1 MRLSSSLSL
10 LACILGFLSL
20 LLPVAISG
28 TDYVLTWID
37 LHESPPLWFYVVA
50 TFWVAAQDIG
60 FLDGLAF
67 IRKTDYRIFRAL
79 LIAVAIAMSYSL
91 ELSVNVNISADTYW
105 YQSLLFQVPSNA
117 FIEDRIRIGYH
128 VIRLCRL
135 ILIFGFLEALLERNP
150 RKTRLK
156 IQDDVQESVKNAE

>member
-10 LACILGFLSL
+10 LACTLGFLSL

-28 TDYVLTWID
+28 TNYVLTWID
-37 LHESPPLWFYVVA
+37 LHESPPLWFYVAA

-60 FLDGLAF
+60 FLDGITF
-67 IRKTDYRIFRAL
+67 IRKTDYRLFRAL
-79 LIAVAIAMSYSL
+79 LLAIAIAMSYSL
-91 ELSVNVNISADTYW
+91 EVSVNVHIAATPYW
-105 YQSLLFQVPSNA
+105 YQSLIFQVPSNG

-135 ILIFGFLEALLERNP
+135 ILLFGFLEALIEKNP
-150 RKTRLK
+150 RKSRLK
-156 IQDDVQESVKNAE
+156 MQEDADKVLIKRD

>member
-1 MRLSSSLSL
+1 MRLSSALSL
-10 LACILGFLSL
+10 LACIMGFLSL
-20 LLPVAISG
+20 LLPVLISG

-37 LHESPPLWFYVVA
+37 LQESPPLWFYVAA

-60 FLDGLAF
+60 LLNGITF
-67 IRKTDYRIFRAL
+67 IRRTDYRIFRAM
-79 LIAVAIAMSYSL
+79 LIAIAIAMSYSL
-91 ELSVNVNISADTYW
+91 EISVNVNISATPYW

-135 ILIFGFLEALLERNP
+135 ILIFGFLEALIEKNP
-150 RKTRLK
+150 RRTRQK
-156 IQDDVQESVKNAE
+156 MHKEVHESVKSTD

>member
-1 MRLSSSLSL
+1 
-10 LACILGFLSL
+10 

-37 LHESPPLWFYVVA
+37 LHESPPLWFYVAA

-60 FLDGLAF
+60 FLDGIAF
-67 IRKTDYRIFRAL
+67 IKRTDYRIFRAL

-91 ELSVNVNISADTYW
+91 EVSVNVHISSTPYW
-105 YQSLLFQVPSNA
+105 YQSLLFQVPSNG

-135 ILIFGFLEALLERNP
+135 ILLFGFLEALIERNP
-150 RKTRLK
+150 RKTRIKMQEEL
-156 IQDDVQESVKNAE
+156 QESATKIDKD